1 MNKPFKKRIPL
12 FRCKPDGDMYTNKD
26 GVLVKKTIINHKT
39 NQHETKANLQGNE
52 ISKVISTSR

>member
-1 MNKPFKKRIPL
+1 M

-26 GVLVKKTIINHKT
+26 GILVKKIIINHKT

-52 ISKVISTSR
+52 IPKVISTSR

>member
-1 MNKPFKKRIPL
+1 MNKPSKKRIPL

-26 GVLVKKTIINHKT
+26 GVLVKKIIINYKT

-52 ISKVISTSR
+52 IPKAIISSR